1 LKLKKYNL
9 LSICCTKEVVNNN
22 TKSLVSKMYCNNLED
37 LILKRHD
44 YNQANEL
51 LILGGFIGVL
61 PVEKVSKEKI
71 KTTVIYGCMK
81 NANLNEQYHEK
92 YINYNSVILINKLL
106 RRKQ

>member
-1 LKLKKYNL
+1 
-9 LSICCTKEVVNNN
+9 
-22 TKSLVSKMYCNNLED
+22 MYCNNLED

-92 YINYNSVILINKLL
+92 YINLTKDNKNLEPPGSPCL
-106 RRKQ
+106 PVLPLN